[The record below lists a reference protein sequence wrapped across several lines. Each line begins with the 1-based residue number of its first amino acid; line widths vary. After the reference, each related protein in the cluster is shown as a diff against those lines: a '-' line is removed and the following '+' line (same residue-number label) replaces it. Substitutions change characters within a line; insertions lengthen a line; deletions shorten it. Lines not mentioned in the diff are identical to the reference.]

1 MNLQV
6 GQVYF
11 TENLLGFRFMILN
24 PNFNEDEEPNETNI
38 RFLPPTRDAETMEWI
53 FPKVTWAKVNVKAQ
67 IEDDLAP
74 VYIKEPIYLQFQ
86 AFAKEQNAKAPLGLK
101 HMI

>member
-1 MNLQV
+1 
-6 GQVYF
+6 
-11 TENLLGFRFMILN
+11 MILN
-24 PNFNEDEEPNETNI
+24 PDFIEDEDWNDTNFK
-38 RFLPPTRDAETMEWI
+38 FLPPSKDPETMEWI
-53 FPKVTWAKVNVKAQ
+53 FPKVAWNKVNVKAQ